1 MSEINYIKHLN
12 NAFLKIEQDNRLNP
26 SHVSLYM
33 ALFKLWNSNR
43 FVEVFYIYRD
53 EVMQCSKIGSK
64 TTYHRCIRD
73 LNNWNYIMYLPSHN
87 PFKGSQI
94 KLTNFGTSDGQVV
107 YPHHTNIG
115 TSSGQVLVS
124 NININK
130 HNINKNK
137 GAQPQNENEVIDFF
151 KKEKST
157 KKEAQMF
164 FNHYEGIDWKISGK
178 ATITNWKATARK
190 WILKASELKPPK
202 AHGHNQDNLKV
213 SKDKN
218 YSEPL

>member
-1 MSEINYIKHLN
+1 MEQTNYIKHLN

-43 FVEVFYIYRD
+43 FVEVFYIHRD
-53 EVMQCSKIGSK
+53 EVMQFSKIGSK
-64 TTYHRCIRD
+64 TTYHRCIKE
-73 LNNWNYIMYLPSHN
+73 LSNWNYIIYLPSHN

-94 KLTNFGTSDGQVV
+94 KLTNFGTSSGQVV
-107 YPHHTNIG
+107 YPHNTNIE
-115 TSSGQVLVS
+115 TSTGQALVS

-130 HNINKNK
+130 HIINKNK

-151 KKEKST
+151 KKENSSKN
-157 KKEAQMF
+157 EAQMF

-178 ATITNWKATARK
+178 SKITNWKATARK
-190 WILKASELKPPK
+190 WMLKASELKTNKP
-202 AHGHNQDNLKV
+202 HSHNQDNLKV
-213 SKDKN
+213 AKDKN
-218 YSEPL
+218 YNEPL

>member
-1 MSEINYIKHLN
+1 MSDTNYIKHLN
-12 NAFLKIEQDNRLNP
+12 NAFLKIEQDRRLNP

-43 FVEVFYIYRD
+43 FVEVFYIFRD

-64 TTYHRCIRD
+64 TTYHRCMRD
-73 LNNWNYIMYLPSHN
+73 LNNWNYIMYLPSKN
-87 PFKGSQI
+87 PYKGSQI
-94 KLTNFGTSDGQVV
+94 KLANFGTSTGQVV
-107 YPHHTNIG
+107 YQHSTNIG
-115 TSSGQVLVS
+115 TSSGQALVS

-130 HNINKNK
+130 HIVNKYK

-178 ATITNWKATARK
+178 ATITNWQATARK
-190 WILKASELKPPK
+190 WILKASELKISK
-202 AHGHNQDNLKV
+202 TQHHNQDNLKV

-218 YSEPL
+218 YNQPL